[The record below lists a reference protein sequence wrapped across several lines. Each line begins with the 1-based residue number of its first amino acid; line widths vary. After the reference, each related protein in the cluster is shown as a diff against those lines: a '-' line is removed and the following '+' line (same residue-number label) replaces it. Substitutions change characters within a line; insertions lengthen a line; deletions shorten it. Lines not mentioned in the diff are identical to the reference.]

1 MDMKRSCLHGFSA
14 RVPYCLSTAASR
26 LRALEPDASTSNNP
40 RITPDDR
47 LTLTGLPLMSA
58 RQFLQDRIM
67 PAPRLT

>member
-1 MDMKRSCLHGFSA
+1 MKRSCLCGFIAPAS
-14 RVPYCLSTAASR
+14 YCLSTAASR

-40 RITPDDR
+40 RITPDER

-58 RQFLQDRIM
+58 RRQFLQDRIV